1 MTDPTL
7 TPEVFGPDHAHPD
20 GLARAK
26 AAMEAADKARIK
38 VENTA
43 LSKARTYL
51 GFARDHLHLAL
62 FDAHIRALMRS
73 MAIDELR
80 TACAA
85 LGYDLVKRDD

>member
-7 TPEVFGPDHAHPD
+7 TPEVYGPDHAHPD

-26 AAMEAADKARIK
+26 AAMEAADKARTK

-51 GFARDHLHLAL
+51 GFASDHLHLAL
-62 FDAHIRALMRS
+62 FDASNRTTLRS
-73 MAIDELR
+73 MAIYELR

>member
-1 MTDPTL
+1 MEHSEL
-7 TPEVFGPDHAHPD
+7 YGPDHAHPQ

-26 AAMEAADKARIK
+26 AAMDAADRARREA
-38 VENTA
+38 ENTA

-51 GFARDHLHLAL
+51 GFASDHLHLAL
-62 FDAHIRALMRS
+62 FDASNRALMRS

-80 TACAA
+80 TATAA